1 MVAMLAQVDGTL
13 ADRVAKGLG
22 LEVNQKLQT
31 PLNMSI
37 PADGNV
43 KEFQPKPVKKKVGP
57 RRP

>member
-43 KEFQPKPVKKKVGP
+43 KNSSPSQ
-57 RRP
+57 